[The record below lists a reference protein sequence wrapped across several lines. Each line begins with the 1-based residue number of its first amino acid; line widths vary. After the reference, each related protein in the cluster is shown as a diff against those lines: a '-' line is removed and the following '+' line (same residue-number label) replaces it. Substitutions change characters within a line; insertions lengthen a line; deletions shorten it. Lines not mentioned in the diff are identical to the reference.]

1 MNQNKISL
9 AKKTLQYLE
18 KKKLRDINL
27 KNFLSNT
34 KVPNMNNKID
44 LILNINDFFDFQLKK
59 NLVNIE
65 KSSQRD
71 MLFEIMMARYD
82 ILNEYRTSVKNII
95 NHFMSRPQGVLKLI
109 PKLIESKILIATF
122 ANINPSGI
130 QGIIKI
136 KIIFALY
143 YITLFT
149 WFNDEN
155 ESLEKTMSVLDK
167 YLNNIEKVYKIFM
180 SSQNFINYKEFENVD
195 IRIGTVIEAHE
206 YNELKKPSIILKID
220 FGEKIGIKKTSAQLQ
235 KYYKSD
241 ELINKQ
247 VIAVVNFEP
256 KQIGKIISE
265 VLVLGVPDLENE
277 PVLLSPDK
285 PVNNGGKLF

>member
-1 MNQNKISL
+1 MNKNKIFL
-9 AKKTLQYLE
+9 AKKTLQYLG

-34 KVPNMNNKID
+34 NVPNMNNKID
-44 LILNINDFFDFQLKK
+44 LIININDFFDFQLKK

-95 NHFMSRPQGVLKLI
+95 NHFMTRPQGVLKLI

-130 QGIIKI
+130 QGVIKI

-143 YITLFT
+143 YLTLFT
-149 WFNDEN
+149 WLNDEN
-155 ESLEKTMSVLDK
+155 EGLEKTMSVLDK
-167 YLNNIEKVYKIFM
+167 YLNNIEKV
-180 SSQNFINYKEFENVD
+180 
-195 IRIGTVIEAHE
+195 
-206 YNELKKPSIILKID
+206 
-220 FGEKIGIKKTSAQLQ
+220 IKFS
-235 KYYKSD
+235 
-241 ELINKQ
+241 
-247 VIAVVNFEP
+247 
-256 KQIGKIISE
+256 
-265 VLVLGVPDLENE
+265 
-277 PVLLSPDK
+277 
-285 PVNNGGKLF
+285 

>member
-1 MNQNKISL
+1 MNQNKISI
-9 AKKTLQYLE
+9 AKKTLHYLE
-18 KKKLRDINL
+18 KKKLGDINL

-59 NLVNIE
+59 NLANIE

-82 ILNEYRTSVKNII
+82 IMNEYRTSVKNII
-95 NHFMSRPQGVLKLI
+95 NHFMTRPKGVLKLI

-122 ANINPSGI
+122 ANINPRGI
-130 QGIIKI
+130 QGVIKI

-155 ESLEKTMSVLDK
+155 ESLEKTMSALDK
-167 YLNNIEKVYKIFM
+167 YLNTIEKV
-180 SSQNFINYKEFENVD
+180 
-195 IRIGTVIEAHE
+195 
-206 YNELKKPSIILKID
+206 
-220 FGEKIGIKKTSAQLQ
+220 IKFS
-235 KYYKSD
+235 
-241 ELINKQ
+241 
-247 VIAVVNFEP
+247 
-256 KQIGKIISE
+256 
-265 VLVLGVPDLENE
+265 
-277 PVLLSPDK
+277 
-285 PVNNGGKLF
+285 

>member
-27 KNFLSNT
+27 KIFLSNT

-82 ILNEYRTSVKNII
+82 ILNEYRISVKKII
-95 NHFMSRPQGVLKLI
+95 NHFMSRPQEVLKLI

-122 ANINPSGI
+122 ANII
-130 QGIIKI
+130 
-136 KIIFALY
+136 Y
-143 YITLFT
+143 Y
-149 WFNDEN
+149 N
-155 ESLEKTMSVLDK
+155 LD
-167 YLNNIEKVYKIFM
+167 F
-180 SSQNFINYKEFENVD
+180 
-195 IRIGTVIEAHE
+195 
-206 YNELKKPSIILKID
+206 
-220 FGEKIGIKKTSAQLQ
+220 
-235 KYYKSD
+235 
-241 ELINKQ
+241 
-247 VIAVVNFEP
+247 
-256 KQIGKIISE
+256 
-265 VLVLGVPDLENE
+265 
-277 PVLLSPDK
+277 
-285 PVNNGGKLF
+285 

>member
-1 MNQNKISL
+1 MKQNKISL
-9 AKKTLQYLE
+9 AIKTLKYLE

-27 KNFLSNT
+27 KNFLSNS
-34 KVPNMNNKID
+34 KVPDMNNKVD

-59 NLVNIE
+59 NIFNIE

-82 ILNEYRTSVKNII
+82 ILNEYRVSVKNII
-95 NHFMSRPQGVLKLI
+95 NHFMYRPQGVLKLI
-109 PKLIESKILIATF
+109 PKFIESKILIATF

-130 QGIIKI
+130 QGVIKI

-167 YLNNIEKVYKIFM
+167 YLNNIEKV
-180 SSQNFINYKEFENVD
+180 
-195 IRIGTVIEAHE
+195 
-206 YNELKKPSIILKID
+206 LKFS
-220 FGEKIGIKKTSAQLQ
+220 
-235 KYYKSD
+235 
-241 ELINKQ
+241 
-247 VIAVVNFEP
+247 
-256 KQIGKIISE
+256 
-265 VLVLGVPDLENE
+265 
-277 PVLLSPDK
+277 
-285 PVNNGGKLF
+285 

>member
-27 KNFLSNT
+27 KNLLSNT
-34 KVPNMNNKID
+34 KAGDINNKID
-44 LILNINDFFDFQLKK
+44 LILNINDFFDLILKK
-59 NLVNIE
+59 NFVNIE

-95 NHFMSRPQGVLKLI
+95 NHFMSRPQEVLKLL
-109 PKLIESKILIATF
+109 PKSVESKILIATF

-130 QGIIKI
+130 QGVIKI

-167 YLNNIEKVYKIFM
+167 YLNNIEKIFKF
-180 SSQNFINYKEFENVD
+180 S
-195 IRIGTVIEAHE
+195 
-206 YNELKKPSIILKID
+206 
-220 FGEKIGIKKTSAQLQ
+220 
-235 KYYKSD
+235 
-241 ELINKQ
+241 
-247 VIAVVNFEP
+247 
-256 KQIGKIISE
+256 
-265 VLVLGVPDLENE
+265 
-277 PVLLSPDK
+277 
-285 PVNNGGKLF
+285 

>member
-1 MNQNKISL
+1 VNKNKISL

-34 KVPNMNNKID
+34 KVSNMNNKID

-71 MLFEIMMARYD
+71 MLFEIMMARFD

-130 QGIIKI
+130 QGVIKI

-155 ESLEKTMSVLDK
+155 ESLEKTMSALDK
-167 YLNNIEKVYKIFM
+167 YLNNIEKV
-180 SSQNFINYKEFENVD
+180 
-195 IRIGTVIEAHE
+195 
-206 YNELKKPSIILKID
+206 
-220 FGEKIGIKKTSAQLQ
+220 IKFS
-235 KYYKSD
+235 
-241 ELINKQ
+241 
-247 VIAVVNFEP
+247 
-256 KQIGKIISE
+256 
-265 VLVLGVPDLENE
+265 
-277 PVLLSPDK
+277 
-285 PVNNGGKLF
+285 

>member
-1 MNQNKISL
+1 MNQNKISI
-9 AKKTLQYLE
+9 AKKTLQCLE

-27 KNFLSNT
+27 KNFLSNS

-82 ILNEYRTSVKNII
+82 ILNEYRVSVKNII

-130 QGIIKI
+130 KGVLKI
-136 KIIFALY
+136 KIIFVLY
-143 YITLFT
+143 YITLLT
-149 WFNDEN
+149 WLNDEN

-167 YLNNIEKVYKIFM
+167 YLNNIEKFVKF
-180 SSQNFINYKEFENVD
+180 
-195 IRIGTVIEAHE
+195 
-206 YNELKKPSIILKID
+206 
-220 FGEKIGIKKTSAQLQ
+220 
-235 KYYKSD
+235 
-241 ELINKQ
+241 
-247 VIAVVNFEP
+247 
-256 KQIGKIISE
+256 
-265 VLVLGVPDLENE
+265 
-277 PVLLSPDK
+277 
-285 PVNNGGKLF
+285 

>member
-27 KNFLSNT
+27 KDLLSNT
-34 KVPNMNNKID
+34 KVGDINNKID
-44 LILNINDFFDFQLKK
+44 LILNINEFFDFQLKK
-59 NLVNIE
+59 NLINIE

-122 ANINPSGI
+122 ANINLNGI
-130 QGIIKI
+130 QGVIKL
-136 KIIFALY
+136 KIIFILY
-143 YITLFT
+143 YITLIT

-155 ESLEKTMSVLDK
+155 ESLEKTMSILDK
-167 YLNNIEKVYKIFM
+167 YLNNIEKV
-180 SSQNFINYKEFENVD
+180 
-195 IRIGTVIEAHE
+195 
-206 YNELKKPSIILKID
+206 LK
-220 FGEKIGIKKTSAQLQ
+220 F
-235 KYYKSD
+235 
-241 ELINKQ
+241 
-247 VIAVVNFEP
+247 
-256 KQIGKIISE
+256 
-265 VLVLGVPDLENE
+265 
-277 PVLLSPDK
+277 
-285 PVNNGGKLF
+285 

>member
-27 KNFLSNT
+27 KNFLPDS
-34 KVPNMNNKID
+34 KISNMNNKID
-44 LILNINDFFDFQLKK
+44 LILNVNDFFDFQLKK

-82 ILNEYRTSVKNII
+82 ILNEYRASVKNII
-95 NHFMSRPQGVLKLI
+95 NHFMSRPKGVLKLM
-109 PKLIESKILIATF
+109 PKLIESKILITTF

-130 QGIIKI
+130 QGVIKI

-149 WFNDEN
+149 WYNDEN
-155 ESLEKTMSVLDK
+155 VSLEKTMSVLDK
-167 YLNNIEKVYKIFM
+167 YLNNIEKV
-180 SSQNFINYKEFENVD
+180 
-195 IRIGTVIEAHE
+195 
-206 YNELKKPSIILKID
+206 
-220 FGEKIGIKKTSAQLQ
+220 IKFS
-235 KYYKSD
+235 
-241 ELINKQ
+241 
-247 VIAVVNFEP
+247 
-256 KQIGKIISE
+256 
-265 VLVLGVPDLENE
+265 
-277 PVLLSPDK
+277 
-285 PVNNGGKLF
+285 

>member
-1 MNQNKISL
+1 MNKNKIFL

-82 ILNEYRTSVKNII
+82 ILNEHRVSVKNII
-95 NHFMSRPQGVLKLI
+95 NHFISRPQGVLKLI

-122 ANINPSGI
+122 ANINLSGI
-130 QGIIKI
+130 QGVIKI

-143 YITLFT
+143 YTTLFT

-167 YLNNIEKVYKIFM
+167 YLNNIEKFVKF
-180 SSQNFINYKEFENVD
+180 
-195 IRIGTVIEAHE
+195 
-206 YNELKKPSIILKID
+206 
-220 FGEKIGIKKTSAQLQ
+220 
-235 KYYKSD
+235 
-241 ELINKQ
+241 
-247 VIAVVNFEP
+247 
-256 KQIGKIISE
+256 
-265 VLVLGVPDLENE
+265 
-277 PVLLSPDK
+277 
-285 PVNNGGKLF
+285 

>member
-27 KNFLSNT
+27 KNFLSNS
-34 KVPNMNNKID
+34 KAPNINNKID
-44 LILNINDFFDFQLKK
+44 LVLNINDFFDFQLKK

-122 ANINPSGI
+122 ANINLNGI
-130 QGIIKI
+130 QGVIKI
-136 KIIFALY
+136 KIIFVLY

-155 ESLEKTMSVLDK
+155 ESLEKTMCALDK
-167 YLNNIEKVYKIFM
+167 YLNNIEK
-180 SSQNFINYKEFENVD
+180 FIKF
-195 IRIGTVIEAHE
+195 
-206 YNELKKPSIILKID
+206 S
-220 FGEKIGIKKTSAQLQ
+220 
-235 KYYKSD
+235 
-241 ELINKQ
+241 
-247 VIAVVNFEP
+247 
-256 KQIGKIISE
+256 
-265 VLVLGVPDLENE
+265 
-277 PVLLSPDK
+277 
-285 PVNNGGKLF
+285 

>member
-9 AKKTLQYLE
+9 AKKTLKYLE
-18 KKKLRDINL
+18 KKKLRDINI
-27 KNFLSNT
+27 KNFLLNT
-34 KVPNMNNKID
+34 KVPNINNKVD
-44 LILNINDFFDFQLKK
+44 LILNINEFFDFRLK
-59 NLVNIE
+59 NNIVNIE

-82 ILNEYRTSVKNII
+82 ILNEYRASVKNII
-95 NHFMSRPQGVLKLI
+95 NHFMSRPQEVLKLI

-130 QGIIKI
+130 QGVIKI

-167 YLNNIEKVYKIFM
+167 YLNNIEK
-180 SSQNFINYKEFENVD
+180 FIKF
-195 IRIGTVIEAHE
+195 
-206 YNELKKPSIILKID
+206 S
-220 FGEKIGIKKTSAQLQ
+220 
-235 KYYKSD
+235 
-241 ELINKQ
+241 
-247 VIAVVNFEP
+247 
-256 KQIGKIISE
+256 
-265 VLVLGVPDLENE
+265 
-277 PVLLSPDK
+277 
-285 PVNNGGKLF
+285 

>member
-18 KKKLRDINL
+18 KKKLREINL
-27 KNFLSNT
+27 KNFLSNSRIS
-34 KVPNMNNKID
+34 NMNNKID

-71 MLFEIMMARYD
+71 MLVEIMMARYD
-82 ILNEYRTSVKNII
+82 ILNEYRVSVKKII
-95 NHFMSRPQGVLKLI
+95 NHFISRPQGVLKLI

-130 QGIIKI
+130 QGVIKI

-155 ESLEKTMSVLDK
+155 ESLEKTMSALDK
-167 YLNNIEKVYKIFM
+167 YLNTIEKV
-180 SSQNFINYKEFENVD
+180 
-195 IRIGTVIEAHE
+195 
-206 YNELKKPSIILKID
+206 
-220 FGEKIGIKKTSAQLQ
+220 IKFS
-235 KYYKSD
+235 
-241 ELINKQ
+241 
-247 VIAVVNFEP
+247 
-256 KQIGKIISE
+256 
-265 VLVLGVPDLENE
+265 
-277 PVLLSPDK
+277 
-285 PVNNGGKLF
+285 

>member
-1 MNQNKISL
+1 MNKNKIFL

-27 KNFLSNT
+27 KNILSNS
-34 KVPNMNNKID
+34 KVSSMNNKID

-82 ILNEYRTSVKNII
+82 ILNEYRACVKNII
-95 NHFMSRPQGVLKLI
+95 NFFISRPQGVLKLL

-130 QGIIKI
+130 QGVIKI

-149 WFNDEN
+149 WLNDEN

-167 YLNNIEKVYKIFM
+167 YLNNIEKFVKF
-180 SSQNFINYKEFENVD
+180 S
-195 IRIGTVIEAHE
+195 
-206 YNELKKPSIILKID
+206 
-220 FGEKIGIKKTSAQLQ
+220 
-235 KYYKSD
+235 
-241 ELINKQ
+241 
-247 VIAVVNFEP
+247 
-256 KQIGKIISE
+256 
-265 VLVLGVPDLENE
+265 
-277 PVLLSPDK
+277 
-285 PVNNGGKLF
+285 

>member
-1 MNQNKISL
+1 VNQNKISL

-34 KVPNMNNKID
+34 KVPNINNKID

-82 ILNEYRTSVKNII
+82 ILNEYRVSVKNII
-95 NHFMSRPQGVLKLI
+95 NHFMYRPQEVLKLL
-109 PKLIESKILIATF
+109 PKSVESKILIATF
-122 ANINPSGI
+122 ANINLNGI
-130 QGIIKI
+130 QGVIKL
-136 KIIFALY
+136 KIIFVLY

-167 YLNNIEKVYKIFM
+167 YLNNIEKV
-180 SSQNFINYKEFENVD
+180 
-195 IRIGTVIEAHE
+195 
-206 YNELKKPSIILKID
+206 
-220 FGEKIGIKKTSAQLQ
+220 IKFA
-235 KYYKSD
+235 
-241 ELINKQ
+241 
-247 VIAVVNFEP
+247 
-256 KQIGKIISE
+256 
-265 VLVLGVPDLENE
+265 
-277 PVLLSPDK
+277 
-285 PVNNGGKLF
+285 

>member
-1 MNQNKISL
+1 MNKNKIFL

-34 KVPNMNNKID
+34 KVRDINNKID

-59 NLVNIE
+59 NLINIE

-82 ILNEYRTSVKNII
+82 ILNEYRVSVKNII
-95 NHFMSRPQGVLKLI
+95 NHLISRPQDVLKLI
-109 PKLIESKILIATF
+109 PKSVESKILIATF
-122 ANINPSGI
+122 ANINLNGI
-130 QGIIKI
+130 QGAIKI

-167 YLNNIEKVYKIFM
+167 YLNNIEKIFKF
-180 SSQNFINYKEFENVD
+180 S
-195 IRIGTVIEAHE
+195 
-206 YNELKKPSIILKID
+206 
-220 FGEKIGIKKTSAQLQ
+220 
-235 KYYKSD
+235 
-241 ELINKQ
+241 
-247 VIAVVNFEP
+247 
-256 KQIGKIISE
+256 
-265 VLVLGVPDLENE
+265 
-277 PVLLSPDK
+277 
-285 PVNNGGKLF
+285 

>member
-18 KKKLRDINL
+18 KKKLKDINL
-27 KNFLSNT
+27 KIFLSNT

-82 ILNEYRTSVKNII
+82 ILNEYRASVKNII
-95 NHFMSRPQGVLKLI
+95 RYFMSRPQEVLKLI
-109 PKLIESKILIATF
+109 PKSVESKILIATF
-122 ANINPSGI
+122 ANINLNSI
-130 QGIIKI
+130 QGVIKI
-136 KIIFALY
+136 KTIFVLY

-167 YLNNIEKVYKIFM
+167 YLNNIEKV
-180 SSQNFINYKEFENVD
+180 
-195 IRIGTVIEAHE
+195 
-206 YNELKKPSIILKID
+206 
-220 FGEKIGIKKTSAQLQ
+220 IKFA
-235 KYYKSD
+235 
-241 ELINKQ
+241 
-247 VIAVVNFEP
+247 
-256 KQIGKIISE
+256 
-265 VLVLGVPDLENE
+265 
-277 PVLLSPDK
+277 
-285 PVNNGGKLF
+285 

>member
-59 NLVNIE
+59 NLANIE

-95 NHFMSRPQGVLKLI
+95 NLIHFHFLDSCFGCTTYGCNSFNHFFSR
-109 PKLIESKILIATF
+109 
-122 ANINPSGI
+122 NII
-130 QGIIKI
+130 
-136 KIIFALY
+136 
-143 YITLFT
+143 
-149 WFNDEN
+149 
-155 ESLEKTMSVLDK
+155 
-167 YLNNIEKVYKIFM
+167 
-180 SSQNFINYKEFENVD
+180 
-195 IRIGTVIEAHE
+195 
-206 YNELKKPSIILKID
+206 
-220 FGEKIGIKKTSAQLQ
+220 
-235 KYYKSD
+235 
-241 ELINKQ
+241 
-247 VIAVVNFEP
+247 
-256 KQIGKIISE
+256 
-265 VLVLGVPDLENE
+265 
-277 PVLLSPDK
+277 
-285 PVNNGGKLF
+285 